1 MKSIVSANKGILFLL
16 AYSILLV
23 VSILFSI
30 QCGNISVETGKVL
43 DIFLWN
49 FGVGDV
55 PYWTRTEH
63 LIVWDLRLPRTLL
76 ACFAG
81 AGLAV
86 SGVAMQAAV
95 KNPLADPYI
104 LGISAGAS
112 MGATAVI
119 AADLLDITAEY
130 SVAIGAFSG
139 AMMSMF
145 LLFFLNRGKA
155 DSVRLLLSGCVISIM
170 FSSVSSVIMFL
181 AKDKD
186 KVSSVVFWLMGSAA
200 DATWK
205 MLPIVAIAVI
215 VCMVVLIL
223 FYRQL
228 NAMLLGEETAHTL
241 SVNTKKLRWQLVV
254 MVAIV
259 VGSIVAFCGMIGFV
273 GFVIP
278 HIVRSFFGANH
289 KVVVPISA
297 AIGSLFLLW
306 CDLAARTVAAPEELP
321 LGIITA
327 ITGAPFFIYILYRR
341 AYAFGG
347 KK

>member
-1 MKSIVSANKGILFLL
+1 MKNNFLINKNIIYSIGYSLLLFLSIV
-16 AYSILLV
+16 YSIH
-23 VSILFSI
+23 
-30 QCGNISVETGKVL
+30 CGNISVEPSKIM
-43 DIFLWN
+43 DILLWN

-63 LIVWDLRLPRTLL
+63 FIVWDLRLPRTIL
-76 ACFAG
+76 ACLAG

-119 AADLLDITAEY
+119 AADLLDITADY
-130 SVAIGAFSG
+130 SVAMGAFSG
-139 AMMSMF
+139 AMLSML

-155 DSVRLLLSGCVISIM
+155 DSVRLLLSGCVISIL

-186 KVSSVVFWLMGSAA
+186 KISSVVFWLMGSAA

-205 MLPIVAIAVI
+205 MIPLVALTVILCIV
-215 VCMVVLIL
+215 MLLL

-241 SVNTKKLRWQLVV
+241 SVNTKKLRWYLVV

-289 KVVVPISA
+289 KTVVPISA
-297 AIGSLFLLW
+297 AIGSLFMLW
-306 CDLAARTVAAPEELP
+306 CDLAARTVANPEELP

-347 KK
+347 K